1 MFAGSGGLVLLG
13 VVLGGVVRLLR
24 TEKFNDVLKKFGLKP
39 VPSWSLPWL
48 SVGLGAA
55 AQVTEAVV
63 GGSALSAALPAAVDG
78 VLAGALAVA
87 GHETIA
93 RTPAR
98 RAAAKPLATDG
109 SETLLPPAPPTS
121 ME

>member
-78 VLAGALAVA
+78 VLAGALAIA

-98 RAAAKPLATDG
+98 RAAAKTTTDTT
-109 SETLLPPAPPTS
+109 ETLLPPAPPTS

>member
-63 GGSALSAALPAAVDG
+63 GGGALSAALPAAVDG
-78 VLAGALAVA
+78 VLAGALAIA